1 MSWPRLAQIDSN
13 FIDPREFRRGVSAA
27 GIFGLII
34 YLLWIVLA
42 NPFPLLWPSF
52 LVALHHHV
60 LQPAALFW
68 AFNLWLSPLVGLL
81 FFALAPAF
89 RPALAPKQGALLS
102 SPGQAGQIQAALAL
116 FVGMTSV
123 PKSQALVR
131 VEQLAA

>member
-1 MSWPRLAQIDSN
+1 MSWPRLPQIDSN

-42 NPFPLLWPSF
+42 NPLPLLWPGF
-52 LVALHHHV
+52 LVALHYHI

-68 AFNLWLSPLVGLL
+68 AFNLWLSPLVGLF

-89 RPALAPKQGALLS
+89 RPVLAPNPMAFLS
-102 SPGQAGQIQAALAL
+102 FPGQVGQ
-116 FVGMTSV
+116 V
-123 PKSQALVR
+123 PAKPAR
-131 VEQLAA
+131 F